1 MDVETVIIALL
12 FFSIFVL
19 SIIFILN
26 NTAKKKEL
34 FKCSKK
40 CSQKRNKIENF
51 TNKKKIIETFY
62 NSSGCS
68 NFKEHPNSYC
78 YPGVKGQLLFE
89 DELKNNCETDEKCK
103 GYILY
108 NQNQGDK
115 IGQGYLCR
123 DNWSGT
129 LNQYNKTNTYE
140 CQKNCECPEGF
151 EKVEGS
157 CDPRTGIAICKPPID
172 TDTKTKIDGLI
183 EHTGY
188 NLTSPPEKISEKID
202 KIKNHEHIHI
212 EGPTEFEKDDKG
224 NLKTYHKKIQHI
236 HYPDDTNKLKEF
248 KPGDNKFSTFNSS
261 RYLHS
266 LGDKISIESSEDD
279 PYNFKTKITIDK
291 DKDNEKE
298 INSELASYRVEGA
311 STNDL
316 VYGQV
321 HKYTSLSDNDLL
333 SKNNESIGS
342 GYIQSVNNGNDIKYD
357 FNQKAWEKN
366 IKVKDA
372 QGNEQ
377 IIPKYVQDSLSDTNL
392 DEGKCSYDARFSL
405 AGYSRDSHYNAP
417 GWDLYN
423 INKEDNYVDFIDP
436 DTPQQPFCY
445 SFSGNTDY
453 TSNDPSISS
462 YIATYKTDSGMGTSA
477 STTSL

>member
-26 NTAKKKEL
+26 NTTKKKEH
-34 FKCSKK
+34 FK
-40 CSQKRNKIENF
+40 CSQKRKKIEKF
-51 TNKKKIIETFY
+51 TNKRNIIETFY
-62 NSSGCS
+62 NSPRCS
-68 NFKEHPNSYC
+68 NFKEYPNSYC
-78 YPGVKGQLLFE
+78 YPGVKGKLLIE
-89 DELKNNCETDEKCK
+89 NDLKTNCETDEKCK

-108 NQNQGDK
+108 KEGDK
-115 IGQGYLCR
+115 IGQGHLCR

-129 LNQYNKTNTYE
+129 LNQYNKTSTYE

-151 EKVEGS
+151 EQVEGS

-212 EGPTEFEKDDKG
+212 EGPTEFEKDAEG

-236 HYPDDTNKLKEF
+236 HYPNDTNKLKEF

-279 PYNFKTKITIDK
+279 PYNFKTTIKIDNKDID
-291 DKDNEKE
+291 
-298 INSELASYRVEGA
+298 SELPSYKVDGA

-333 SKNNESIGS
+333 TRNTESIGS
-342 GYIQSVNNGNDIKYD
+342 GYIQSINNGNDIKYD
-357 FNQKAWEKN
+357 FNKKGWRKDIIEKDEN
-366 IKVKDA
+366 
-372 QGNEQ
+372 GNDKIQ
-377 IIPKYVQDSLSDTNL
+377 TRYVQDSLSEKNL
-392 DEGKCSYDARFSL
+392 TDGKCSNDARFSL
-405 AGYSRDSHYNAP
+405 AGYSRGSHYNSP

-423 INKEDNYVDFIDP
+423 KNQENNYGNFVNP
-436 DTPQQPFCY
+436 GKSHQPFCY
-445 SFSGNTDY
+445 TYGGVDKTPSVQAYIQNYNTSTGVGD
-453 TSNDPSISS
+453 TQEGLSS
-462 YIATYKTDSGMGTSA
+462 
-477 STTSL
+477 